1 MTAAALWSADEITRA
16 TGGRVPPGMAASG
29 WAASG
34 VSIDSRTLDRGDLFV
49 ALKGPNFDGHDH
61 VAAARRAGAAAALVQ
76 RLPDGLAAGERL
88 VLVEN
93 TDLALEALG
102 RAARGRTDARICCI
116 TGSVGKTG
124 TKEALATALAALG
137 PTAASRGNL
146 NNRWGVPLSLARMP
160 RDSAFGVFELG
171 MNHAGELTPLSRL
184 SRPHVAII
192 TTITDAHLEF
202 FASIEEIADAKAEIF
217 AGMDERGVAI
227 LHRDSPHYDRLAAAA
242 RTSGVGRIVG
252 FGVDGEAEARL
263 IEHRP
268 GGDGD
273 EVRAALFGREITYR
287 VGLAGRHWA
296 INSLAVLAAVDAL
309 GGDVTRAA
317 ATLATLKPLVGRG
330 ARHSVAMQGGSFEII
345 DESYNASPAAMR
357 AAFAMLAGRT
367 PGPGGRRIAVLG
379 DMLELG
385 ADAAALHAQLAGDL
399 ADAKIDLVFTA
410 GPHMAA
416 LDAVLPAAMRGGHAV
431 DSTALSRLL
440 TAAPRAGD
448 VLLVK
453 GSLGS
458 RMAPVVDA
466 LRALG
471 AEA

>member
-1 MTAAALWSADEITRA
+1 MAAALWSADEITTA
-16 TGGRVPPGMAASG
+16 TGGTMPPGMGSTG
-29 WAASG
+29 WAATG

-49 ALKGPNFDGHDH
+49 ALMGPNFDGHDY
-61 VAAARRAGAAAALVQ
+61 VADAQRAGAAAALVQ

-88 VLVEN
+88 VLVDN
-93 TDLALEALG
+93 TDLALAALG
-102 RAARGRTDARICCI
+102 RAARERTDARICCI

-124 TKEALATALAALG
+124 TKEALATALATLG

-146 NNRWGVPLSLARMP
+146 NNQWGVPLSLARMP
-160 RDSAFGVFELG
+160 RGSAFGVFELG

-202 FASIEEIADAKAEIF
+202 FASIEDIADAKAEIF

-227 LHRDSPHYDRLAAAA
+227 LHRDSPHYDRLATAA
-242 RTSGVGRIVG
+242 RACGVGRIVG
-252 FGVDGEAEARL
+252 FGAHSAAEARL
-263 IEHRP
+263 IEYRP
-268 GGDGD
+268 GSDGD
-273 EVRAALFGREITYR
+273 EVRAVLFGHEITYR

-296 INSLAVLAAVDAL
+296 VNSLAVLAAVDAL
-309 GGDVTRAA
+309 GGDVGRAA
-317 ATLATLKPLVGRG
+317 AALATLKPLAGRG
-330 ARHSVAMQGGSFEII
+330 ARTSVAVHGGSFEII

-357 AAFAMLAGRT
+357 AAFAVLAGRT
-367 PGPGGRRIAVLG
+367 LGPRGRRIAVLG

-385 ADAAALHAQLAGDL
+385 PDAAALHAQLASDL
-399 ADAKIDLVFTA
+399 ADAKIGLVFTA
-410 GPHMAA
+410 GPHMAS
-416 LDAVLPAAMRGGHAV
+416 LDTALPAAMRGGHAK
-431 DSTALSRLL
+431 DAPALIQVLA
-440 TAAPRAGD
+440 AAPRAGD
-448 VLLVK
+448 VILVK

-458 RMAPVVDA
+458 RMAQVVDA